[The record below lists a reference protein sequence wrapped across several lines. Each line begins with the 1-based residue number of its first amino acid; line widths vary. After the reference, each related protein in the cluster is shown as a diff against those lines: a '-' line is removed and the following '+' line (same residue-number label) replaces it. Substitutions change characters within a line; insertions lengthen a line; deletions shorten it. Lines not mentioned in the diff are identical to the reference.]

1 MRLFIRVDDYGQ
13 FNFTTNDH
21 VNDIY
26 VTITLTP
33 NSSFT
38 STRAYNSV
46 NGMSTIELSFR
57 LQCTSNFYGSD
68 CTTYCVARD
77 DIEGHFDCGPDG
89 EKICLSGWSDP
100 SRNCTILCKLYMQT
114 IVHGAAANQWLVT
127 VYRHMQMGN
136 AYVIHLFNKGH
147 LFAVVLTTGLN
158 LSTSHDNAGSNII
171 SQAPFH
177 FLSLLVY

>member
-1 MRLFIRVDDYGQ
+1 MYYSLLYIQILQGTVRLFIRVDDYGQ

-68 CTTYCVARD
+68 CATYCVAT
-77 DIEGHFDCGPDG
+77 
-89 EKICLSGWSDP
+89 
-100 SRNCTILCKLYMQT
+100 RNCTILCKLYST
-114 IVHGAAANQWLVT
+114 LVQLLT
-127 VYRHMQMGN
+127 NDWSLYIDTQMGN

-147 LFAVVLTTGLN
+147 LFAVVLTTGFTCRHPMTMLEV
-158 LSTSHDNAGSNII
+158 I
-171 SQAPFH
+171 
-177 FLSLLVY
+177 